1 MPRSDPLLEVD
12 TAADY
17 KAQLDHSVDMILE
30 MFAALLGLAILI
42 ALFGISSAL
51 TLSVLERARESALL
65 RALGLTRGQLRRMLL
80 CEAALMA
87 ALAAVLGIGLG
98 SAFGVAVVHA
108 LGSSSSGRITLSVP
122 YTRLAL
128 YALIS
133 TCAGLLA
140 AILPARRA
148 ARTSAIAAMADH

>member
-1 MPRSDPLLEVD
+1 
-12 TAADY
+12 
-17 KAQLDHSVDMILE
+17 
-30 MFAALLGLAILI
+30 
-42 ALFGISSAL
+42 
-51 TLSVLERARESALL
+51 VLERARESALL

-80 CEAALMA
+80 CEAVLMA

-140 AILPARRA
+140 AIAPARRA
-148 ARTSAIAAMADH
+148 ARTSAITAMADH